1 LKRPRD
7 RLGPSYPPKA
17 SPPAGPAGVAAGGLE
32 DLAVAA
38 GLRGEAPWPLGTEDP
53 DFRAVSPFWGDIC
66 RICPPFWGTTALG
79 GRIA

>member
-1 LKRPRD
+1 MKRPRD

-38 GLRGEAPWPLGTEDP
+38 GLRGEAPWPLGTKDP
-53 DFRAVSPFWGDIC
+53 DFRAVSPFWGT
-66 RICPPFWGTTALG
+66 FAGFVLLFG
-79 GRIA
+79 GPRLMQAG